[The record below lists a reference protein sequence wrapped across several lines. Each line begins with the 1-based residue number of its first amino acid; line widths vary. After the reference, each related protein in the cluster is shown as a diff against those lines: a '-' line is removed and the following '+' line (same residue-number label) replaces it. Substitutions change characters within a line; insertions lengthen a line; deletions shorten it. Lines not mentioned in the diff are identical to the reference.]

1 MYIIICLYRFRGR
14 PRTAARLRAISLRK
28 TCNWGWLREREA
40 EKIERERAAHQRFN
54 SNPPCF
60 SFPSPQYVRP
70 SILLVQR
77 DGLVM
82 VEWGRCGVFTYPL
95 PHCSYRVR

>member
-1 MYIIICLYRFRGR
+1 M
-14 PRTAARLRAISLRK
+14 
-28 TCNWGWLREREA
+28 
-40 EKIERERAAHQRFN
+40 HQRFN